1 MVRIRVKGPAGAEAL
16 DVLGDFTLWEPR
28 AMDRDGDSWT
38 IETTIPVG
46 THHFG
51 FLADGEWYLPEN
63 VPDQVS
69 DEWGRKNA
77 TLVIEG

>member
-1 MVRIRVKGPAGAEAL
+1 MDL
-16 DVLGDFTLWEPR
+16 LGDFTLWEPQ
-28 AMDRDGDSWT
+28 AMSRDGDGWA
-38 IETTIPVG
+38 IEIRIPSG

-63 VPDQVS
+63 VPDLVS

-77 TLVIEG
+77 TLVIEGAGLS